1 MVVVDRVR
9 VRFVLDRKGIAA
21 CAVGPELRA
30 AVHDIAASALPYA
43 ELISP
48 VDTGDYATSWEVVD
62 TIVTDIG
69 HPPMARVAAQLTN
82 TSDHA
87 VLVEVDTP
95 NSPGHRVLARV
106 LDWIDVLGRSGWA
119 P

>member
-1 MVVVDRVR
+1 MPVARVH
-9 VRFVLDRKGIAA
+9 VRFVPDKKGIAA
-21 CAVGPELRA
+21 CAVGPELRH
-30 AVHDIAASALPYA
+30 AVHDIAASAMPYA

-62 TIVTDIG
+62 TIVTDIT
-69 HPPMARVAAQLTN
+69 PVYPMARVAAQLTN
-82 TSDHA
+82 TSEHA

-95 NSPGHRVLARV
+95 NSPGHWVLSRV

>member
-1 MVVVDRVR
+1 VGRVVV
-9 VRFVLDRKGIAA
+9 RFKLDRDGIAA
-21 CAVGPELRA
+21 CAIGPELRR
-30 AVHDIAASALPYA
+30 AVHAIAAAALPYA

-48 VDTGDYATSWEVVD
+48 IDTGDYERSWEIVD

-69 HPPMARVAAQLTN
+69 DPEKMPRVAAQLAN

-87 VLVEVDTP
+87 ILVEVGTP
-95 NSPGHRVLARV
+95 TSDPHRVLSKV
-106 LDWIDVLGRSGWA
+106 LDWIEVLGRA